1 MPPLWVFTSEYVQLM
16 HLLWVFT
23 SEYVQLMHRIR
34 VFTSEC
40 VQLMHLLWVF
50 TSEYVYLMYQIRVFT
65 SESLYLMGLI
75 GVLLTFFF
83 SEVGFF
89 FSFEVSKWF
98 MKQVDD
104 IIALNWLRQGMGR
117 RGVRSRHAASH

>member
-1 MPPLWVFTSEYVQLM
+1 M
-16 HLLWVFT
+16 HLLW
-23 SEYVQLMHRIR
+23 

-40 VQLMHLLWVF
+40 VQLMH
-50 TSEYVYLMYQIRVFT
+50 QIRVFT

-89 FSFEVSKWF
+89 FSFEDSKWF

-104 IIALNWLRQGMGR
+104 IIALNWLRQGKGR